1 MIGQPWQFMHLK
13 ELQIERI
20 FKYINSNNFNIYLKH
35 PRKTHKFVNNYLDDE
50 VPLINSEPDSEVFLK
65 NINSGNLEIFT
76 LTSSLSCNI
85 VEDIKINIVKLSQMD
100 KRLSYD
106 QEFLFKD
113 TRKIK
118 QVI

>member
-1 MIGQPWQFMHLK
+1 MYLK
-13 ELQIERI
+13 EFQIERI

-35 PRKTHKFVNNYLDDE
+35 PKEDSQICKQYLDDD

-85 VEDIKINIVKLSQMD
+85 LENIKINIVKLTQMD

-106 QEFLFKD
+106 QAFLLKTLGRLNKSYNIIQID
-113 TRKIK
+113 
-118 QVI
+118 